1 MNLRTKIAAVFATV
15 IAFIAICS
23 SGAQAGWVKVQD
35 SPITIYRDTR
45 TGLEWSVTIA
55 SANNNHDYAQQ
66 VVQKYGLRLPTWN
79 ELRDVVNNNDAIDW
93 LDIEDGLLD
102 LYETNDPSVL
112 AGAYGGSIDTK
123 RPRQPL
129 ITQTWVLGVRSSGG
143 GGGVIPVQPIDPNQR
158 IFLFCEGDYNDSR
171 IGKAI
176 GETVSKLHNLF
187 VLNIP
192 NDKLVI
198 YGYPGSEWT
207 GPDFRQSGDNVAED
221 IMTAIRNCPAGPSDT
236 IVFFWHCHGS
246 FNENGHVLWLSCDRD
261 IAMYR
266 SRIRNALLAKNARLT
281 VFMTEACHSYCPAPY
296 ATAPAA
302 SFQPQKV
309 PPIFNTLFFN
319 NRGLVEFNTS
329 SPGQTSWNNNYIIG
343 AYFTHYLCEYI
354 NGHLNSSISWKTLLD
369 NVESNVLKCPNF
381 RDPSSKMFRHTYHY
395 YYWSLPGCDDRI
407 INQKWSEPYYQPR
420 NGDRITYVNDTEIQD
435 EDHFRQV
442 IRDCDKSL
450 VILNIVD
457 RKTGKTYYMMTDLDP
472 QGSTSRLGI
481 YVEDAPQGGVT
492 VTGVMSGTPGE
503 RCRFLDNGDCLI
515 GYSEPNYYPEDR
527 DRIIAVN
534 NTEIWDEDHFRQ
546 VIRDSESRVILTVID
561 HKSGNRYYL
570 MTTLNPKGSTSRLGI
585 YVEDSSQGGVTVTGF
600 VSGSPGARCRYRKE

>member
-1 MNLRTKIAAVFATV
+1 MNLRTKSAAIIAAV
-15 IAFIAICS
+15 IAFIAVCS
-23 SGAQAGWVKVQD
+23 SGVQAGWVKVQD

-55 SANNNHDYAQQ
+55 RANNNHDYAKQ

-93 LDIEDGLLD
+93 LDIEDGFLD
-102 LYETNDPSVL
+102 LYETSDPKVL
-112 AGAYGGSIDTK
+112 AGAYGGSIDTE
-123 RPRQPL
+123 RPRQPI

-143 GGGVIPVQPIDPNQR
+143 GGGVIPVQPIDPYQK
-158 IFLFCEGDYNDSR
+158 IYVFCEGDYKDSR
-171 IGKAI
+171 IGEAVGI
-176 GETVSKLHNLF
+176 TVSKLTNLF
-187 VLNIP
+187 LLHIP
-192 NDKLVI
+192 EDKLVI
-198 YGYPGSEWT
+198 YNHPGSAWT
-207 GPDFRQSGDNVAED
+207 GPEFSQSDDNVAED

-266 SRIRNALLAKNARLT
+266 SKIRNALLAKNARLT
-281 VFMTEACHSYCPAPY
+281 VFMTEACHSYCPSPFA
-296 ATAPAA
+296 AAPA
-302 SFQPQKV
+302 SGLQPQTV

-319 NRGLVEFNTS
+319 NRGLVEYNAS
-329 SPGQTSWNNNYIIG
+329 SPGQTSWNNNYVIG

-354 NGHLNSSISWKTLLD
+354 KSHLNSSISWKTLLD
-369 NVESNVLKCPNF
+369 NVESNVLSCPNF
-381 RDPSSKMFRHTYHY
+381 RDPSSKMFRHSYHY

-407 INQKWSEPYYQPR
+407 INQMWSGPYYHPR
-420 NGDRITYVNDTEIQD
+420 NGDRITYVNDFEIQD

-442 IRDCDKSL
+442 IRDCNSSR

-472 QGSTSRLGI
+472 QGSSSRLGI
-481 YVEDAPQGGVT
+481 YIEDAPQGGVT
-492 VTGVMSGTPGE
+492 VTGVVSGSPGD
-503 RCRFLDNGDCLI
+503 RCRFLDNGDCTI
-515 GYSEPNYYPEDR
+515 GYSEPNYMPEEG

-546 VIRDSESRVILTVID
+546 VIRNSETRVKLTIIERETGGRC
-561 HKSGNRYYL
+561 SM
-570 MTTLNPKGSTSRLGI
+570 MTSLNPKGSTSRLGI
-585 YVEDSSQGGVTVTGF
+585 YVEDSPEGGVTVTG
-600 VSGSPGARCRYRKE
+600 VMSGSPGTRCRYRKE